1 MSFKMKHTMRNDL
14 LPIGTKRRSGI
25 KINKV
30 RFGVSHDTGNPNSTA
45 QGNVNYYKSSANVQS
60 ASAQVFIDEK
70 DILICIPLN
79 EKAWHVMYDKP
90 LDNKLYGDDAND
102 IAIGIELC
110 YFPNDYNRSMKAYE
124 KYVWF
129 HAWLAYTYKLNIS
142 KDFIGHYTL
151 DPQRKTDP
159 MNAFKIL
166 GKTFPQFLK
175 DIQSEYNDCIKKA
188 ATVTSKPTNDKTK
201 DGVRMFKPSQ
211 EVLNREMIE
220 FLDKAKADGVFSS
233 DKWKESALKGEL
245 PLDDALGLIA
255 TYLNRTHK

>member
-1 MSFKMKHTMRNDL
+1 MKHTMRNDL

-45 QGNVNYYKSSANVQS
+45 QGNVNYYKNSANDQS

-70 DILICIPLN
+70 EILICIPLD
-79 EKAWHVMYDKP
+79 EKAWHVIYEKP
-90 LDNKLYGDDAND
+90 IDNQLYGDDAND

-110 YFPNDYNRSMKAYE
+110 YFPNDYNRSLKAYE

-129 HAWLAYTYKLNIS
+129 HAWLAYTYKLDIS
-142 KDFIGHYTL
+142 KDFVGHYTL

-159 MNAFKIL
+159 MNAFKVV
-166 GKTFPQFLK
+166 GKTFAQFLK
-175 DIQSEYNDCIKKA
+175 DVQAEYNDCTKIVLA
-188 ATVTSKPTNDKTK
+188 ASVNDDKIK
-201 DGVRMFKPSQ
+201 DGVRMFKPSKA
-211 EVLNREMIE
+211 VLTREMIA

-233 DKWKESALKGEL
+233 DEWKEKALQGEL
-245 PLDDALGLIA
+245 PIDDVLGLIA
-255 TYLNRTHK
+255 AYLNRTHE